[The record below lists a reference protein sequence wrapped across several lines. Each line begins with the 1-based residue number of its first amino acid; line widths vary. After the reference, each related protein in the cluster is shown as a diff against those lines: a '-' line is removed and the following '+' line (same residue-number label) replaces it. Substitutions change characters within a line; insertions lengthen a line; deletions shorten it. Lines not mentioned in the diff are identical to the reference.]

1 MNFNDILAEQIE
13 REREQ
18 AAAPRGAPNRQE
30 QAQAYYNRLRQQSAM
45 QPSSGF
51 SQLVDH
57 VYNNQAAQAAHL
69 QGAAG
74 NVMGAMQDENQSRV
88 SQAREMRRM
97 EHEKEL
103 MRMKSQSDIYGA
115 AIRSLLG

>member
-1 MNFNDILAEQIE
+1 MNFNDLLAEQIAQENE
-13 REREQ
+13 RDN
-18 AAAPRGAPNRQE
+18 APRGTQQRPGIGR
-30 QAQAYYNRLRQQSAM
+30 AYYSIP
-45 QPSSGF
+45 QPVSGF
-51 SQLVDH
+51 GQLVNH

-69 QGAAG
+69 QGAAN
-74 NVMGAMQDENQSRV
+74 NVMSAIHGENQSRV
-88 SQAREMRRM
+88 SQEREMRRM